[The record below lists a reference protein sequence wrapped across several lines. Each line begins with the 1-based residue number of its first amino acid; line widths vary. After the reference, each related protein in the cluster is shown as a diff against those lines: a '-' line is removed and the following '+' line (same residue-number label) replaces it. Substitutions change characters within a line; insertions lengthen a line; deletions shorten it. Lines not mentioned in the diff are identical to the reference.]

1 MYKVKQPSF
10 FWSLAL
16 TGVILLSAC
25 GEMQLPKDRPTKA
38 VAISDFKTVAG
49 NWSGRLR
56 RVPKQSGDNFVELT
70 ITEEG
75 RWKFAAAR
83 TIGVF
88 SGGGNL
94 TIKDGKLLSE
104 SANGTA
110 TFTLY
115 EEGGKRMLVVAA
127 RETSGKVLRWNAD
140 LFPAK

>member
-1 MYKVKQPSF
+1 MHKANRLLSF
-10 FWSLAL
+10 WKLAL
-16 TGVILLSAC
+16 AGIFLLTAC

-38 VAISDFKTVAG
+38 VAISDFKSVAG

-70 ITEEG
+70 ITWEG

-94 TIKDGKLLSE
+94 TIKDGKLVSE
-104 SANGTA
+104 SANGRS

-127 RETSGKVLRWNAD
+127 RDTTGKVLRWNAD

>member
-1 MYKVKQPSF
+1 MQKTYRLLSF
-10 FWSLAL
+10 WNLAL
-16 TGVILLSAC
+16 AGIFLLTAC
-25 GEMQLPKDRPTKA
+25 GEMQVPKDRPTKA
-38 VAISDFKTVAG
+38 VAISDFKSVAG
-49 NWSGRLR
+49 NWSGLLR

-70 ITEEG
+70 ISEEG

-94 TIKDGKLLSE
+94 TIKDGKMESE
-104 SANGTA
+104 SAKGRA

-127 RETSGKVLRWNAD
+127 RDTGGKVLQWNAD

>member
-1 MYKVKQPSF
+1 MHKANRLLSF
-10 FWSLAL
+10 WKLAL
-16 TGVILLSAC
+16 AGVLLLTGC

-38 VAISDFKTVAG
+38 VAVSNFKSVAG

-88 SGGGNL
+88 SGGGDL
-94 TIKDGKLLSE
+94 TIQNGKLVAE
-104 SANGTA
+104 DAKGRT

>member
-1 MYKVKQPSF
+1 MHKGNRPISCWK
-10 FWSLAL
+10 LAL
-16 TGVILLSAC
+16 AGVLLLTAC
-25 GEMQLPKDRPTKA
+25 GEMQLPRDRPTQT
-38 VAISDFKTVAG
+38 VAISDFKSVAG
-49 NWSGRLR
+49 KWGGRLR

-94 TIKDGKLLSE
+94 TIKDGKLVSE
-104 SANGTA
+104 SANGGA

-115 EEGGKRMLVVAA
+115 EEGGKRMLVFAA
-127 RETSGKVLRWNAD
+127 RDTSGKVLRWNAD

>member
-1 MYKVKQPSF
+1 MDKANRPLSF
-10 FWSLAL
+10 WQLAL
-16 TGVILLSAC
+16 AGVMLLTAC
-25 GEMQLPKDRPTKA
+25 GEMQLPNARPTKA
-38 VAISDFKTVAG
+38 VAISNFKSVAG

-56 RVPKQSGDNFVELT
+56 NVPKQSGDNFVELT

-75 RWKFAAAR
+75 RFLFAVPR

-94 TIKDGKLLSE
+94 TIKDGKLVSE
-104 SANGTA
+104 LANGRT

>member
-1 MYKVKQPSF
+1 MHKANRLLSF
-10 FWSLAL
+10 WKLAL
-16 TGVILLSAC
+16 AGIFLLTAC
-25 GEMQLPKDRPTKA
+25 GEMQVPKDRPTKA
-38 VAISDFKTVAG
+38 VAISDFKSVAG

-70 ITEEG
+70 ITQEG

-94 TIKDGKLLSE
+94 AMQDGKLVSE
-104 SANGTA
+104 SAKGRT

-127 RETSGKVLRWNAD
+127 RETSGKALRWNAD

>member
-1 MYKVKQPSF
+1 MHKANRLLSF
-10 FWSLAL
+10 WKLAL
-16 TGVILLSAC
+16 AGVLLLTAC
-25 GEMQLPKDRPTKA
+25 GEMQVPKDRPSKA
-38 VAISDFKTVAG
+38 VAISNFKSVAG

-88 SGGGNL
+88 SGGGDL

-104 SANGTA
+104 SANGRT

-140 LFPAK
+140 LFPTK

>member
-1 MYKVKQPSF
+1 MDKTNRLLSVWK
-10 FWSLAL
+10 LAL
-16 TGVILLSAC
+16 AGIFLLAAC

-38 VAISDFKTVAG
+38 VGISNFKSVAG

-94 TIKDGKLLSE
+94 KIKDGKLVSE
-104 SANGTA
+104 SANGRT

-115 EEGGKRMLVVAA
+115 EEGGKRMLAVAA
-127 RETSGKVLRWNAD
+127 RETSGKALRWNAD

>member
-1 MYKVKQPSF
+1 MHKTSRLLSVWK
-10 FWSLAL
+10 LAL
-16 TGVILLSAC
+16 AGIFLLTAC
-25 GEMQLPKDRPTKA
+25 GEMQFPKDRPTKA
-38 VAISDFKTVAG
+38 VGISNFKSVAG

-56 RVPKQSGDNFVELT
+56 RIPKQSGDNFVEIT

-94 TIKDGKLLSE
+94 TIQDGKLV
-104 SANGTA
+104 AQDAKGRA

-115 EEGGKRMLVVAA
+115 EEGGKRMLVVAS
-127 RETSGKVLRWNAD
+127 REAGGKVLGWNAD

>member
-1 MYKVKQPSF
+1 MDKTNRLLSVWK
-10 FWSLAL
+10 LAL
-16 TGVILLSAC
+16 AGIFLLAAC
-25 GEMQLPKDRPTKA
+25 GEMQYPKDRPTKA
-38 VAISDFKTVAG
+38 VGISNFKSVAG

-94 TIKDGKLLSE
+94 KIKDGKLVSE
-104 SANGTA
+104 SANGRT

-115 EEGGKRMLVVAA
+115 EEGGKRMLAVAA
-127 RETSGKVLRWNAD
+127 RETSGKALRWNAD

>member
-1 MYKVKQPSF
+1 MHKANRLLSF
-10 FWSLAL
+10 WKLAL
-16 TGVILLSAC
+16 AGVLLLTAC

-38 VAISDFKTVAG
+38 VAISDFKSVAG
-49 NWSGRLR
+49 NWSGLLR

-70 ITEEG
+70 ITREG

-94 TIKDGKLLSE
+94 TIKDGNLVSE
-104 SANGTA
+104 SAKGKT

-127 RETSGKVLRWNAD
+127 RETGGKKLRWNAD

>member
-1 MYKVKQPSF
+1 MHKGNRPLSF
-10 FWSLAL
+10 WQLAL
-16 TGVILLSAC
+16 AGVLLLTAC
-25 GEMQLPKDRPTKA
+25 GEMRLAKDRPTKA
-38 VAISDFKTVAG
+38 VAISNFKSVAG
-49 NWSGRLR
+49 KWGGRLR

-94 TIKDGKLLSE
+94 TIKDGKLESE
-104 SANGTA
+104 SANGRS

-115 EEGGKRMLVVAA
+115 EEGGKRMLVVVA
-127 RETSGKVLRWNAD
+127 RDTRGKVLQWNAD

>member
-1 MYKVKQPSF
+1 MHKANRPLSF
-10 FWSLAL
+10 WQLAL
-16 TGVILLSAC
+16 AGVMLLTAC
-25 GEMQLPKDRPTKA
+25 GEMQLPKARPTKA
-38 VAISDFKTVAG
+38 VAISNFKLVAG

-56 RVPKQSGDNFVELT
+56 NVPKQSGDNFVELT

-94 TIKDGKLLSE
+94 TIKDGKLESE
-104 SANGTA
+104 SANGRS

-115 EEGGKRMLVVAA
+115 EEGGKRMLVVVA
-127 RETSGKVLRWNAD
+127 RDTRGKVLQWNAD